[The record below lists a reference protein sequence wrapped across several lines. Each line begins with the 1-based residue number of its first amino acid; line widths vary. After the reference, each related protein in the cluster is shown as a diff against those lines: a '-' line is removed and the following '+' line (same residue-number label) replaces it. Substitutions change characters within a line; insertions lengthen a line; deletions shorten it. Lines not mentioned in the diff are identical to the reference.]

1 MNNMNKCTTIKI
13 DDDGNEVIKNKKQFF
28 TLDSAIRH
36 AKEMNIKSDHT
47 EKLVA
52 YKCTTCFRY
61 HVGRNGNTIKD
72 KERDKFKKD
81 LDKPM
86 RFKVLG
92 KIDLST
98 ISKK

>member
-1 MNNMNKCTTIKI
+1 MNKCTTTKI
-13 DDDGNEVIKNKKQFF
+13 DKEGNEVVKNKKQFV
-28 TLDSAIRH
+28 TLDSAIKH
-36 AKEMNIKSDHT
+36 AKEMNIISTHT

-52 YKCTTCFRY
+52 YKCATCFRY
-61 HVGRNGNTIKD
+61 HVGRNGNKIKD

-81 LDKPM
+81 LEKPM

-98 ISKK
+98 IPKK